1 MPEPDEKLTRPKLAT
16 SEDIPRAVE
25 FLILFFLRWTC
36 FGFGG
41 IFGLLSL
48 TAWVAG
54 WTWWVVVP
62 LSIFTF
68 LTIGCGVAMRPQGKF
83 KFDRVGPSIIVPASR
98 SPVRS
103 EGTSKVENPG
113 E

>member
-1 MPEPDEKLTRPKLAT
+1 VRHPDQKTTQPTLAT
-16 SEDIPRAVE
+16 SDDIPRAVE

-41 IFGLLSL
+41 LLGLLTL
-48 TAWVAG
+48 TAWLRA
-54 WTWWVVVP
+54 WAWWVVVP
-62 LSIFTF
+62 LSI
-68 LTIGCGVAMRPQGKF
+68 LACVTIGCGVLMQPQGKF
-83 KFDRVGPSIIVPASR
+83 QFDRVGPSIIVPASR

-103 EGTSKVENPG
+103 DGTSKVENPG